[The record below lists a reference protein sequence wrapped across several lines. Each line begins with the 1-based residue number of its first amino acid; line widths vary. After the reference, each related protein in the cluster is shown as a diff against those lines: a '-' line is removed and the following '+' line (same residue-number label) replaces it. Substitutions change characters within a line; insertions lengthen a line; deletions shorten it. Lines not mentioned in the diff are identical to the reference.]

1 MPRRALRILANDWG
15 AWIPL
20 VAVMSLTTALVGV
33 CANQFAWT
41 HSPEFLA
48 ATRAA
53 GLRAEEFHVVSVS
66 VYCCVALVAAFSLT
80 VVGSATVVR
89 CAPDFSR
96 WRLLGATPAQVGATA
111 LAMTAVACGAG
122 ALAGSLA
129 SVPASFALVP
139 WFNGLAAQGFPGGT
153 GGFDPPFAA
162 SPGAWAASLVLS
174 WLTCML
180 GSLGPSLR
188 AARMRP
194 VEALR
199 SSSAGAGGASGHP
212 VAAAA
217 VAALGLLLPVAGTW
231 DPAVGGTGAGGALS
245 SLMVWP
251 GALLLVAVAL
261 WGARGV
267 EAAIACAA
275 AVPALAGSTMVV
287 LAGKALR
294 ARAGRSAVATI
305 PLVVAAGGGS
315 LLLCIVR
322 TFERVMRAMGVQTAF
337 NYTDTT
343 VLVGLVALFSLATAA
358 AVTALGSDDQGPGI
372 TALRALGVPRA
383 QASRML
389 VWQAALLAAAT
400 GLLSLVLALAAAGI
414 GLFLS
419 LRLFAVPAFCPP
431 VDLCA
436 VFAVASFLA
445 VVSILRWRLAG
456 WLGRWPAL
464 RGDTRGAKSAEGRRR
479 RS

>member
-122 ALAGSLA
+122 ALVGSLA

-153 GGFDPPFAA
+153 GGFDPPFTA

-199 SSSAGAGGASGHP
+199 SSGAGAQGASGHP

-217 VAALGLLLPVAGTW
+217 VAALALLLPVPHEHVVEGLGDLVPVGPDVLHGGGPHCAG
-231 DPAVGGTGAGGALS
+231 DPGQRLQPGQPLVEGPRHEGIPGGPGTGTHEDTAGGAVLRRS
-245 SLMVWP
+245 P
-251 GALLLVAVAL
+251 GAATLPEDARLVAPVPYDHPVE
-261 WGARGV
+261 GGV
-267 EAAIACAA
+267 GGEQ
-275 AVPALAGSTMVV
+275 VRPAT
-287 LAGKALR
+287 
-294 ARAGRSAVATI
+294 
-305 PLVVAAGGGS
+305 
-315 LLLCIVR
+315 
-322 TFERVMRAMGVQTAF
+322 
-337 NYTDTT
+337 
-343 VLVGLVALFSLATAA
+343 
-358 AVTALGSDDQGPGI
+358 DDQQGP
-372 TALRALGVPRA
+372 ASGVGGAHPA
-383 QASRML
+383 DE
-389 VWQAALLAAAT
+389 VF
-400 GLLSLVLALAAAGI
+400 AGI
-414 GLFLS
+414 GHG
-419 LRLFAVPAFCPP
+419 VG
-431 VDLCA
+431 VDGAADAQRGQGGKTCA
-436 VFAVASFLA
+436 HGGQA
-445 VVSILRWRLAG
+445 
-456 WLGRWPAL
+456 
-464 RGDTRGAKSAEGRRR
+464 
-479 RS
+479 

>member
-1 MPRRALRILANDWG
+1 MPRLALRILANDWG

-199 SSSAGAGGASGHP
+199 STSAGAGAASGHP

-217 VAALGLLLPVAGTW
+217 VAALALLLPVAGTW
-231 DPAVGGTGAGGALS
+231 DPAVGGALS

-275 AVPALAGSTMVV
+275 AVPALAGSTMGV

-315 LLLCIVR
+315 LLLCMVR

-337 NYTDTT
+337 NYTDTA

-400 GLLSLVLALAAAGI
+400 GLFSLVLALAAAGI

-445 VVSILRWRLAG
+445 VVSVLRWRLAG

-464 RGDTRGAKSAEGRRR
+464 RGDTRGARSAERRR